1 MNSLITPRT
10 TRLLVSRI
18 ATGLLIVLSAATAVH
33 AEENG
38 KRGFFDFFKGESSK
52 IVAQTPA
59 PPKYQQEC
67 ASCHMAYPPGL
78 LPAASWQHLMANLDK
93 HFGTDASLSPADVS
107 QIGNWL
113 SANAGTYKRVSGAP
127 SEDRISQSDWFMRK
141 HRAGEVPANVWTR
154 ASVRSA
160 ANCVACHSG
169 AEQGNF
175 NEHQVRIPG

>member
-1 MNSLITPRT
+1 MNSLLTPP

-18 ATGLLIVLSAATAVH
+18 AASLLVVLSAATAVH
-33 AEENG
+33 AEDNG

-113 SANAGTYKRVSGAP
+113 SADAGTYKRVSGAP

>member
-1 MNSLITPRT
+1 MNSLITPRP

-18 ATGLLIVLSAATAVH
+18 ATGLLIVLSTATAVH

>member
-1 MNSLITPRT
+1 MNSLITPRP

>member
-1 MNSLITPRT
+1 MNSLLTPP

-18 ATGLLIVLSAATAVH
+18 AASLLVVLSATTAVH
-33 AEENG
+33 AEDNG
-38 KRGFFDFFKGESSK
+38 KRGFFDFFKGEGRK

-113 SANAGTYKRVSGAP
+113 SANAGTYKRGSGAP

>member
-1 MNSLITPRT
+1 MNSLLTPP

-18 ATGLLIVLSAATAVH
+18 AASLLVVLSAATAVH
-33 AEENG
+33 AEDNG

-78 LPAASWQHLMANLDK
+78 LPANSWQHLMANLGK
-93 HFGTDASLSPADVS
+93 HYGTDASLAAEDAT
-107 QIGNWL
+107 QIGSWL
-113 SANAGTYKRVSGAP
+113 GANAGTYKRVSGAP
-127 SEDRISQSDWFMRK
+127 PEDRISQSDWFLRK
-141 HRAGEVPANVWTR
+141 HRAGEVPAKVWTH

-160 ANCVACHSG
+160 ANCSACHSG

-175 NEHQVRIPG
+175 NERQVKIPG